1 MRQLRQFPG
10 RSAATGLRRQR
21 PLVRVRAGP
30 RQILLFVAVAV
41 GLLIAACS
49 GELQDQGR
57 VVRIYDGDS
66 LILRMADGRELE
78 VRLFGIDAP
87 ERRQPWSRRSR
98 QALSALVEDRQVR
111 LEPVTE
117 DSYGRTV
124 AVLYTLPDGLDV
136 NREMI
141 RQGNAW
147 VYRRYSR
154 DPDLIALEKAARETR
169 RGLWSLPEAERV
181 PPWQWR
187 RQNRRDGRNEN
198 GG

>member
-1 MRQLRQFPG
+1 MPFVPGSAGPG
-10 RSAATGLRRQR
+10 RIWLVVAMAA
-21 PLVRVRAGP
+21 
-30 RQILLFVAVAV
+30 
-41 GLLIAACS
+41 GLLVAACT

-66 LILRMADGRELE
+66 LIVQMGDGREVE

-98 QALSALVEDRQVR
+98 QALSGLVRDRQVR
-111 LEPVTE
+111 LAPVTQ

-124 AVLYTLPDGLDV
+124 AVMYTLPDGLDV

-147 VYRRYSR
+147 VYRRYTR
-154 DPDLIALEKAARETR
+154 DTDLIALETAAREAR
-169 RGLWSLPEAERV
+169 LGLWALPEAERV

-187 RQNRRDGRNEN
+187 SQNRRGGRSEN
-198 GG
+198 GD

>member
-1 MRQLRQFPG
+1 MRVG
-10 RSAATGLRRQR
+10 A
-21 PLVRVRAGP
+21 VP
-30 RQILLFVAVAV
+30 RQILLFVAI

-49 GELQDQGR
+49 GELRDQGR
-57 VVRIYDGDS
+57 VVRIHDGDS
-66 LILRMADGRELE
+66 LILHMADGRELE

-98 QALSALVEDRQVR
+98 QALSALVQGRQVR
-111 LEPVTE
+111 VAPVTE

-154 DPDLIALEKAARETR
+154 DPDLIALEKTARETR

-181 PPWQWR
+181 PPWEWR
-187 RQNRRDGRNEN
+187 RQNRRGGRSEN

>member
-1 MRQLRQFPG
+1 VTL
-10 RSAATGLRRQR
+10 A
-21 PLVRVRAGP
+21 
-30 RQILLFVAVAV
+30 IL
-41 GLLIAACS
+41 LLIAACT
-49 GELQDQGR
+49 GETQDQGR

-66 LILRMADGRELE
+66 LIVHMADGREVE

-98 QALSALVEDRQVR
+98 QALSALVRNRQVR
-111 LEPVTE
+111 LAPVTE

-124 AVLYTLPDGLDV
+124 AVMYTLTDGLDV

-147 VYRRYSR
+147 VYRRYTR
-154 DPDLIALEKAARETR
+154 DPDLIALETAAREAR
-169 RGLWSLPEAERV
+169 LGLWGLPEAERV

-187 RQNRRDGRNEN
+187 RQNRRGGRSEN
-198 GG
+198 GD